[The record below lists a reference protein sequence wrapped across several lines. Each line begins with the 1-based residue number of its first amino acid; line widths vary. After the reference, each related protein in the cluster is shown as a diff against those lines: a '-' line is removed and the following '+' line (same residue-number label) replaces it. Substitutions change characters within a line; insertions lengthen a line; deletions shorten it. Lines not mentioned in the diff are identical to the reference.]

1 MSKAKLVEYKFSK
14 SKVNYLARHYSTKG
28 FLARPSND
36 EMLVIPE
43 ARFIAAVSKLKV
55 KLSNFLRVRKP
66 RALTDKWIL
75 ERSVFCHI
83 ETGGRYVVDF
93 VRDTYS
99 IPIKV
104 TDTSVLISSR
114 FEEAVRKKHKEFG
127 CMIDVVIFDDVFDS
141 GKTFLKVANALENVF
156 YKEGVEFRIV
166 IASVFRRRT
175 PDHTREDYG
184 FSTLNTE
191 LLPNYKLVYGER
203 VNSTKY
209 LLLPW
214 EKPKPKTKS
223 KRKK

>member
-1 MSKAKLVEYKFSK
+1 MSKAKLIEYKFNK
-14 SKVNYLARHYSTKG
+14 VHVNYLARHYSTKG

-36 EMLVIPE
+36 EVLVIPKVCFNE
-43 ARFIAAVSKLKV
+43 AVSKLKV

-66 RALTDKWIL
+66 RKLTDSWIL

-83 ETGGRYVVDF
+83 ETGGSYVVDSI
-93 VRDTYS
+93 RDMYS

-104 TDTSVLISSR
+104 TDTSIMISSK
-114 FEEAVRKKHKEFG
+114 FEEIVRKKHEKFG

-156 YKEGVEFRIV
+156 YKEGVEFRLV

-191 LLPNYKLVYGER
+191 LLPNYKLVYGKR

-214 EKPKPKTKS
+214 EKSKS
-223 KRKK
+223 KKRRK